1 MLPRRSFLIALTIG
15 LLAAQVPLAPLLGA
29 AGNQTKCPVLGGA
42 INRDVYVDH
51 QGQRI
56 YFCCPSC
63 IGEFNKD
70 PDKYLKKMQEQG
82 VVPDKTP
89 TAN

>member
-1 MLPRRSFLIALTIG
+1 MLTRRGFLFALTAG
-15 LLAAQVPLAPLLGA
+15 LLAGLSLFGAVAGA

-63 IGEFNKD
+63 IDEFKKD

-82 VVPDKTP
+82 VVLDKTP
-89 TAN
+89 TTN